1 MRNPYLERLQGQKQ
15 HPASPSIPSKP
26 GFEGIEGDKGCRV
39 SGNTWPRSPARTPT
53 TPTTSLK
60 NATTAYPQNLQ
71 NLGSPS
77 VPVPTPTLPDAPD
90 GAGPTPEIE
99 LPAAGGR
106 YRKSF
111 AFLLQKPPAYIPVER
126 WQQAVEDSRSFL
138 HKWGEQAE
146 LLDWD
151 WGDLFGL
158 DILPADPHPSYSRL
172 SRYDNTRLVLAVAG
186 QRGDRNYRGH
196 SDNQKSQYRRHHG
209 LSPLQQTSIGSVGR
223 FAQGLHRVKPWLRP
237 HGSTPRFARGASVR

>member
-1 MRNPYLERLQGQKQ
+1 VRNPYLERLQGQKQ
-15 HPASPSIPSKP
+15 HPALPSIPSKP

-71 NLGSPS
+71 NPSSPS
-77 VPVPTPTLPDAPD
+77 VPVPTPTLPDAP
-90 GAGPTPEIE
+90 GPTLEIVE

-106 YRKSF
+106 YRKLF
-111 AFLLQKPPAYIPVER
+111 AFLLQNPPAYIPVER

-172 SRYDNTRLVLAVAG
+172 SRYDNTGLCWMLQGKEVIAITA
-186 QRGDRNYRGH
+186 DTATIRNP
-196 SDNQKSQYRRHHG
+196 STDAITVYRRFNKPALG
-209 LSPLQQTSIGSVGR
+209 PLGDSLKDFI
-223 FAQGLHRVKPWLRP
+223 A
-237 HGSTPRFARGASVR
+237 

>member
-26 GFEGIEGDKGCRV
+26 GFEGFEGDKGCRV

-53 TPTTSLK
+53 TPTTFLK

-71 NLGSPS
+71 NPSSPS
-77 VPVPTPTLPDAPD
+77 VSVPTPTLPDAP
-90 GAGPTPEIE
+90 GPKLEIVE

-106 YRKSF
+106 YRKLF
-111 AFLLQKPPAYIPVER
+111 AFLLQNPPAYIPVER

-158 DILPADPHPSYSRL
+158 DIQPADPHPSYSRL
-172 SRYDNTRLVLAVAG
+172 SRYDNTGLCWLLQGKEVIAMTA
-186 QRGDRNYRGH
+186 DTATIRNPSTGAITI
-196 SDNQKSQYRRHHG
+196 YRR
-209 LSPLQQTSIGSVGR
+209 
-223 FAQGLHRVKPWLRP
+223 FNKPALGP
-237 HGSTPRFARGASVR
+237 AGDSLDDFK

>member
-26 GFEGIEGDKGCRV
+26 GFEGFEGDKGCRV
-39 SGNTWPRSPARTPT
+39 SGNNWPRSPAITPT

-71 NLGSPS
+71 NPSSPS
-77 VPVPTPTLPDAPD
+77 VPVPTPTLPDAP
-90 GAGPTPEIE
+90 GGPYAGDRRTASSGWALSQVVRLPSPE
-99 LPAAGGR
+99 
-106 YRKSF
+106 
-111 AFLLQKPPAYIPVER
+111 PPAYIPVER

-151 WGDLFGL
+151 SRDLFGL
-158 DILPADPHPSYSRL
+158 DIPPADPHPSYSRL
-172 SRYDNTRLVLAVAG
+172 SRYDNTGLCWLLQGKEVIAMTA
-186 QRGDRNYRGH
+186 DTATIRNPSTGAITI
-196 SDNQKSQYRRHHG
+196 YRRFNKPALG
-209 LSPLQQTSIGSVGR
+209 PVGDSLDD
-223 FAQGLHRVKPWLRP
+223 FK
-237 HGSTPRFARGASVR
+237 